1 MDASKITELRQKR
14 ANVFINRAQTV
25 DSSTLTWNNM
35 IQASKYVATQAPVT
49 NYAGCT
55 TCGGMSQVATGTAG
69 VTVEAITLAGQK
81 NLYLNPPPLKPNPL
95 FNNKG
100 SGSFVY
106 SSENITLQRAG
117 QATCGVA
124 TVNQQQYITLP
135 RCFCSTDIFYQNGN
149 PATLYV
155 PQGADISGNW
165 LNPYLPIPQPYAVTP
180 MYAPGLS
187 SVRIPQNTPCSACG
201 LFKVK
206 LNGGKQWGYSPSYV
220 PPNVGVVP
228 APYINGVPVRDS
240 SGQVVYV
247 NDCASCSPRATD
259 VSQLV

>member
-25 DSSTLTWNNM
+25 DSSTLTYNNM
-35 IQASKYVATQAPVT
+35 LQASKYVATQAPVT
-49 NYAGCT
+49 NVAGCN

-69 VTVEAITLAGQK
+69 VGNGAVALVGQTVLLPT
-81 NLYLNPPPLKPNPL
+81 PPPLKPNPF
-95 FNNKG
+95 FNMKG
-100 SGSFVY
+100 SGAFVY

-135 RCFCSTDIFYQNGN
+135 RCFCSADIFYQDGN
-149 PATLYV
+149 PAQLYV
-155 PQGADISGNW
+155 PEGADVSGNW
-165 LNPYLPIPQPYAVTP
+165 LNPYLPIPQPYLVTP

-187 SVRIPQNTPCSACG
+187 STRIPQNTPCSACG

-206 LNGGKQWGYSPSYV
+206 LNHGNQWGYSPSYV
-220 PPNVGVVP
+220 PPNVGVV
-228 APYINGVPVRDS
+228 AVKDS
-240 SGQVVYV
+240 SGNLSYV
-247 NDCASCSPRATD
+247 NDCVNCRPRATD

>member
-14 ANVFINRAQTV
+14 ANIFINRAQTV

-35 IQASKYVATQAPVT
+35 IQASKYVATQAPVK
-49 NYAGCT
+49 NFAGCT

-69 VTVEAITLAGQK
+69 VTVEAITLAGQ
-81 NLYLNPPPLKPNPL
+81 NTLYLNPPPLKPNPL

-106 SSENITLQRAG
+106 SSESITLQRAG

-149 PATLYV
+149 PAQLYV
-155 PQGADISGNW
+155 PEGADASGSW
-165 LNPYLPIPQPYAVTP
+165 LNPYLPIPQPYLVTP
-180 MYAPGLS
+180 MYSSAPL
-187 SVRIPQNTPCSACG
+187 PFPPNTPCTTCG
-201 LFKVK
+201 LYKVQ
-206 LNGGKQWGYSPSYV
+206 LNGGRWGYSPSYV
-220 PPNVGVVP
+220 APNVGVVAMKDP
-228 APYINGVPVRDS
+228 
-240 SGQVVYV
+240 SGNVYYVQDCV
-247 NDCASCSPRATD
+247 NCRPRATD

>member
-35 IQASKYVATQAPVT
+35 IQASKYVATQNPVK
-49 NYAGCT
+49 NFAGCT

-69 VTVEAITLAGQK
+69 VTPGAIMMPGQTV
-81 NLYLNPPPLKPNPL
+81 LYPNPPPLKPNPL

-106 SSENITLQRAG
+106 SSESITLQRAG

-155 PQGADISGNW
+155 PEGADVSGNW
-165 LNPYLPIPQPYAVTP
+165 LNPYLPIPQPYLVTP
-180 MYAPGLS
+180 MYS
-187 SVRIPQNTPCSACG
+187 SGPLPNGMPSNTPCSTCS

-206 LNGGKQWGYSPSYV
+206 LNGSGQWGYSPSYV
-220 PPNVGVVP
+220 PPNIGVV
-228 APYINGVPVRDS
+228 AVKDG
-240 SGQVVYV
+240 SGNIVYV
-247 NDCASCSPRATD
+247 KDCTSCRPRATD